1 MACQAELGTGLGNK
15 QMKDTSTIE
24 FRDRSIDKISFE
36 KKLQLTDIHII
47 NDFNEND
54 YQQICYQW
62 FRKHSFV
69 DNFSL
74 PV

>member
-1 MACQAELGTGLGNK
+1 
-15 QMKDTSTIE
+15 
-24 FRDRSIDKISFE
+24 DRSIDKISFE

-47 NDFNEND
+47 NDFNESN

-62 FRKHSFV
+62 SRKRSFV
-69 DNFSL
+69 DNFLL